1 MSDRDRNLMVY
12 MYLPEGKCP
21 LCPSAGR
28 GQGWMGHDLRSL
40 WPSQGELRGHAPAAP
55 GRLPRG
61 SPREHLLE
69 DPVPGGCRGA
79 QQEVGRVGEQAHHV
93 VRHAGRRHRAAAA
106 HAGEDLQ
113 TAADAPERA
122 DHHAAPP
129 RRPQPARLPVR
140 ALLPARSVLGPRPRA
155 LPHRL
160 PSFPGCCTW
169 TGAPCRMP

>member
-1 MSDRDRNLMVY
+1 MRL
-12 MYLPEGKCP
+12 
-21 LCPSAGR
+21 
-28 GQGWMGHDLRSL
+28 LRRADFHVGAHVNTF
-40 WPSQGELRGHAPAAP
+40 WRTP
-55 GRLPRG
+55 
-61 SPREHLLE
+61 
-69 DPVPGGCRGA
+69 CRGA
-79 QQEVGRVGEQAHHV
+79 AEGPSKKSVVWENKHITWFGECQGGGGGAGASGQPAH
-93 VRHAGRRHRAAAA
+93 RGAPYSHAGRRHRAAAA